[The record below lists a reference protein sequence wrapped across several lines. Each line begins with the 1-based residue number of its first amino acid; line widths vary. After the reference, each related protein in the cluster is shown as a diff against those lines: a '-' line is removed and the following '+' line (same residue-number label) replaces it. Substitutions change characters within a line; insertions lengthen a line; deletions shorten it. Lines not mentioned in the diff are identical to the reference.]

1 MPLMRY
7 FVWVGSVLLAL
18 LFIAD
23 ACLPKF
29 PTAGKTDALP
39 PGIRIYSDQK
49 WPERIV
55 YDTSAPMLRPA
66 PAVNPEAAGSAPPV
80 ASPKLREAL
89 AELPPQPANPK
100 KPEGTLQRQHKFAKK
115 HAAKPVW
122 LAARR
127 SPFGWLAGLDR
138 RSGDCLVEAR
148 KYQVLSIWEPPPI
161 CTSFSA
167 RGQPRLGDQGY
178 HSHERCVGSWVDA
191 CALTLNEKVVVGSIA

>member
-18 LFIAD
+18 LFIAG
-23 ACLPKF
+23 ACLPKL

-39 PGIRIYSDQK
+39 PGIRIHSDQK

-66 PAVNPEAAGSAPPV
+66 PAVNPEAAASAPPV

-100 KPEGTLQRQHKFAKK
+100 KPQHKFAKK

-122 LAARR
+122 VATRR
-127 SPFGWLAGLDR
+127 SPFGWFGPT
-138 RSGDCLVEAR
+138 
-148 KYQVLSIWEPPPI
+148 IW
-161 CTSFSA
+161 
-167 RGQPRLGDQGY
+167 R
-178 HSHERCVGSWVDA
+178 
-191 CALTLNEKVVVGSIA
+191 

>member
-7 FVWVGSVLLAL
+7 FVFVSSVLLAL

-23 ACLPKF
+23 ACLPKL
-29 PTAGKTDALP
+29 PTAGKTAALP

-55 YDTSAPMLRPA
+55 YDTSVTMVRSVPA
-66 PAVNPEAAGSAPPV
+66 ANPEAAGSSPPMIGV

-89 AELPPQPANPK
+89 AELQTTDASPPQSANPK
-100 KPEGTLQRQHKFAKK
+100 KPQHKFAKK

-127 SPFGWLAGLDR
+127 SPFGWFGPT
-138 RSGDCLVEAR
+138 
-148 KYQVLSIWEPPPI
+148 IW
-161 CTSFSA
+161 
-167 RGQPRLGDQGY
+167 
-178 HSHERCVGSWVDA
+178 
-191 CALTLNEKVVVGSIA
+191 